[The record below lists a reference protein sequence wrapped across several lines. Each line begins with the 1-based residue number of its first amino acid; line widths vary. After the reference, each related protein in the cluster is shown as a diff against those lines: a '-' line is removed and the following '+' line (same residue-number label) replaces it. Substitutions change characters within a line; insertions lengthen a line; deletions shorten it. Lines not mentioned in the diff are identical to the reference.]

1 MGKLVGIRVII
12 KENLEFTF
20 YLNINGITLSKINKI
35 LTYMNNNTSPAAR
48 RLLKDLQKIQ
58 K

>member
-20 YLNINGITLSKINKI
+20 YLSINGITLSKINKI